1 MNQSILYLLLSL
13 MAGMMIPFQT
23 AMNAQLGK
31 SLHSPYYS
39 AVTVFVVAFIGL
51 VLYILSARYS
61 FPGIQAYQSA
71 PWWSYLGGILGGAY
85 ILLIVI
91 CSPRLGIGTVTTL
104 VLLGQVVSALLIDS
118 TGLMKTVVHPLNW
131 QRVAGVLLVAA
142 GVYLVKKF

>member
-61 FPGIQAYQSA
+61 FPGIEAYQSA

-85 ILLIVI
+85 ILLIVV

-118 TGLMKTVVHPLNW
+118 TGMMKTVVHPLNW
-131 QRVAGVLLVAA
+131 QRVLGVLLVAG